1 MIGMIETHQI
11 KTVIFLQIILS
22 LLLSKKNN
30 KFLFTVNESG
40 TCLSLDFNVRINLM
54 LSKDL

>member
-11 KTVIFLQIILS
+11 KNVIFLQTILS
-22 LLLSKKNN
+22 LVLSKKNN
-30 KFLFTVNESG
+30 KFLFTINEFG
-40 TCLSLDFNVRINLM
+40 TRLSLDFNVRINLM